1 MHLNFLCMIS
11 LQVMVFFI
19 NKVVLPLEQNSVV
32 KRKHQH
38 VLCVATS
45 LRLQSNVPLMFWG
58 DCVLAATHIINRL
71 PRPILNNK
79 SPFELLYHK
88 VPSYSHVRVFG
99 CLCFASTLSH
109 NTIKFA
115 PRATKCIFLGYPYGV
130 EGYKLLHL
138 STHTCFI
145 SRGVT
150 YHKTIFPFQS
160 SSLIHDLVP
169 PTPSFV
175 FLILLLCF
183 WIILLHLF
191 LKFLQILLLLQIL
204 LHLQNLLQ
212 LLRFLF
218 LQIFLLPP
226 HLRFLYL
233 EHPKGLKNL
242 LPTYNL
248 LL

>member
-11 LQVMVFFI
+11 LQVMVLFI
-19 NKVVLPLEQNSVV
+19 NKVVLPPEQNSVV
-32 KRKHQH
+32 ERKHQH
-38 VLCVATS
+38 FLCVATS

-71 PRPILNNK
+71 PRPIINHK

-109 NTIKFA
+109 NTPKFA

-145 SRGVT
+145 SRGAI
-150 YHKTIFPFQS
+150 YHKTIFPFKS

-169 PTPSFV
+169 PTPFNTICLPNSTPMFLDNFTPPIPEVSADSAAPANSAASAESAPTTFV
-175 FLILLLCF
+175 SVSADISASSSPEVP
-183 WIILLHLF
+183 
-191 LKFLQILLLLQIL
+191 
-204 LHLQNLLQ
+204 
-212 LLRFLF
+212 LLRRS
-218 LQIFLLPP
+218 QRTQKPP
-226 HLRFLYL
+226 SY
-233 EHPKGLKNL
+233 
-242 LPTYNL
+242 
-248 LL
+248 